1 MCIHLSVMLISG
13 QVLVMR
19 IVLVVY
25 MTVVVALVVVVYLAM
40 VLVVFCWAKKK
51 IRSPMNICSNTK
63 IKYIHFHL
71 SHIKSGMLVYPQKSC
86 EL

>member
-1 MCIHLSVMLISG
+1 MYTSVCNADIRTGAGNENCSG
-13 QVLVMR
+13 G
-19 IVLVVY
+19 IY
-25 MTVVVALVVVVYLAM
+25 MTVVVALVVVVHLAM
-40 VLVVFCWAKKK
+40 VLVVFCLAKKK

-71 SHIKSGMLVYPQKSC
+71 SHIKSGMLMYPQKSC